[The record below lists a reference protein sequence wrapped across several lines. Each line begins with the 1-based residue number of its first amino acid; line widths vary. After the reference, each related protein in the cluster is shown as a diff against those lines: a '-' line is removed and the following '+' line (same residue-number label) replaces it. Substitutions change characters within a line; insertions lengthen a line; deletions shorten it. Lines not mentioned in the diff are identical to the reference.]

1 MHEIA
6 RDTLYWPSIHHDI
19 KYLCD
24 NCSVCQEAKPDQP
37 GETMQSQPISKR
49 RWQIVSTDLFN
60 VKKDVYLVV
69 VDNLTKYWDLEQLND
84 TDAESTILQMKKIFA
99 RQGVPEVVISD
110 NGPQYASK
118 EFKEFSESWNFHH
131 YTSSPHHP
139 KGNGTAEAAVKQAK
153 RILKMSLDPWM
164 AILEQRNT
172 PDELASPNEKLNS
185 RRTRTVIPVK
195 SELLEPHVIPTSSI
209 IRTLVKKKQQ
219 NKRYHDKKGK
229 PLHPLVV
236 GDSIRAKIRP
246 QSSSLWTQGRVVRR
260 ESDRSYIVKANGRE
274 YRRNRCHIRKTRE
287 ITTPKVV
294 VTDPSL
300 ESPVGP
306 PTQSDAAFPSAPH
319 LKFIELPGVNNETGQ
334 MQLSDKKINQNQN
347 QYRFDKA

>member
-1 MHEIA
+1 MRLA

-19 KYLCD
+19 KYLC
-24 NCSVCQEAKPDQP
+24 NNFSICQEAKPDQP
-37 GETMQSQPISKR
+37 RETMQSQPIPKR

-99 RQGVPEVVISD
+99 RQGVSEVVISD
-110 NGPQYASK
+110 NSLQYASK

-139 KGNGTAEAAVKQAK
+139 KGNGTAEAALKQAK
-153 RILKMSLDPWM
+153 RILKMSHDPWM

-209 IRTLVKKKQQ
+209 IRASVKKKQQ
-219 NKRYHDKKGK
+219 NKRYHDKRVK
-229 PLHPLVV
+229 PLLPLVLE
-236 GDSIRAKIRP
+236 DSNRAKVRP
-246 QSSSLWTQGRVVRR
+246 QSLPPETDVG
-260 ESDRSYIVKANGRE
+260 SDRSYIVKADGGE
-274 YRRNRCHIRKTRE
+274 YRRNRCHIRKTGE
-287 ITTPKVV
+287 MTMPKVV

-300 ESPVGP
+300 ESPGGP
-306 PTQSDAAFPSAPH
+306 TTQSDANTALPTAPQP
-319 LKFIELPGVNNETGQ
+319 KFIELPGVNNETRQ
-334 MQLSDKKINQNQN
+334 MQLSDIKNKSKSEPVLI
-347 QYRFDKA
+347 

>member
-1 MHEIA
+1 M
-6 RDTLYWPSIHHDI
+6 
-19 KYLCD
+19 
-24 NCSVCQEAKPDQP
+24 
-37 GETMQSQPISKR
+37 
-49 RWQIVSTDLFN
+49 
-60 VKKDVYLVV
+60 VV

-84 TDAESTILQMKKIFA
+84 TDVESTMLQMKKIFA
-99 RQGVPEVVISD
+99 RQGVLEVVISD

-153 RILKMSLDPWM
+153 RILKMSHDPWM

-195 SELLEPHVIPTSSI
+195 SELLEPQVIPTSSI
-209 IRTLVKKKQQ
+209 IRASVKKKQQ
-219 NKRYHDKKGK
+219 NKRYHDKGAR
-229 PLHPLVV
+229 PLPLLVV

>member
-1 MHEIA
+1 
-6 RDTLYWPSIHHDI
+6 
-19 KYLCD
+19 
-24 NCSVCQEAKPDQP
+24 
-37 GETMQSQPISKR
+37 
-49 RWQIVSTDLFN
+49 
-60 VKKDVYLVV
+60 
-69 VDNLTKYWDLEQLND
+69 
-84 TDAESTILQMKKIFA
+84 MKKIFA
-99 RQGVPEVVISD
+99 RQGVPEVVILD
-110 NGPQYASK
+110 NGPRYASK
-118 EFKEFSESWNFHH
+118 EFKEFSGSWNFHH

-209 IRTLVKKKQQ
+209 IRASVKKKQQ

-246 QSSSLWTQGRVVRR
+246 QSSPLWTQGSVVRR
-260 ESDRSYIVKANGRE
+260 ESDRSYIVKAHGRE

-287 ITTPKVV
+287 MTTPKVV
-294 VTDPSL
+294 VIDPSL
-300 ESPVGP
+300 VSPVSP
-306 PTQSDAAFPSAPH
+306 PTQSHAALPTSLQP
-319 LKFIELPGVNNETGQ
+319 KFIERPGVNSETGQ
-334 MQLSDKKINQNQN
+334 MQLSDVKNKSKSELIQILQGVRRS
-347 QYRFDKA
+347 QRQVKPKSKCKDFVLFK

>member
-1 MHEIA
+1 M
-6 RDTLYWPSIHHDI
+6 
-19 KYLCD
+19 
-24 NCSVCQEAKPDQP
+24 
-37 GETMQSQPISKR
+37 
-49 RWQIVSTDLFN
+49 
-60 VKKDVYLVV
+60 
-69 VDNLTKYWDLEQLND
+69 DNLTKYWDLEQLND

-99 RQGVPEVVISD
+99 RQGVSEVVISD

-153 RILKMSLDPWM
+153 RILKMSHDPWM

-209 IRTLVKKKQQ
+209 IRASVKKKQQ

-229 PLHPLVV
+229 PPPSLVV
-236 GDSIRAKIRP
+236 VDGIHGKIGP
-246 QSSSLWTQGRVVRR
+246 QLSPLWTQGSVVIR
-260 ESDRSYIVKANGRE
+260 ESDRSYIVKADGCE
-274 YRRNRCHIRKTRE
+274 FRRND
-287 ITTPKVV
+287 VV
-294 VTDPSL
+294 SGKL
-300 ESPVGP
+300 E
-306 PTQSDAAFPSAPH
+306 
-319 LKFIELPGVNNETGQ
+319 K
-334 MQLSDKKINQNQN
+334 
-347 QYRFDKA
+347 